1 MTKKDQERNPEDL
14 TIEDEMELKKRRKRY
29 EAMDSAALL
38 EEVQKQ
44 MNGSSAY
51 EREEDLDTVDVDEK
65 DLEADEEAEDLVAD
79 DLDNWDPVD

>member
-14 TIEDEMELKKRRKRY
+14 TIEDEMELKRRRKRY

>member
-44 MNGSSAY
+44 MKGSSIY

-79 DLDNWDPVD
+79 DLGNWDPVD

>member
-79 DLDNWDPVD
+79 DLDKWDPVD

>member
-44 MNGSSAY
+44 MKGSSAY

-65 DLEADEEAEDLVAD
+65 DLEADEEAEDSVAD

>member
-1 MTKKDQERNPEDL
+1 MTKKDQEQNPEDL

-44 MNGSSAY
+44 MRGSSAY

-65 DLEADEEAEDLVAD
+65 DLEADEEAEDSVDD
-79 DLDNWDPVD
+79 DLGNWDPVD

>member
-44 MNGSSAY
+44 MKDSAY
-51 EREEDLDTVDVDEK
+51 ERTEDLDTVDEDEK
-65 DLEADEEAEDLVAD
+65 DLEADEEAEDSVED

>member
-1 MTKKDQERNPEDL
+1 MTKKDQEQNPEDL

-44 MNGSSAY
+44 MKGSSAY

-65 DLEADEEAEDLVAD
+65 DLEADEEAEDSVAD

>member
-44 MNGSSAY
+44 MKGSSIY

>member
-1 MTKKDQERNPEDL
+1 MMKKDQERNPEDL

-44 MNGSSAY
+44 MKDSAY
-51 EREEDLDTVDVDEK
+51 EREENLDTVDEDEK
-65 DLEADEEAEDLVAD
+65 DLEADEEAEDSVD
-79 DLDNWDPVD
+79 DDPLDNWDPVD